1 MKSPIG
7 CCAAAL
13 LLGFVGAVSF
23 APTAPAQPAAATTK
37 TVPQFDQ
44 FWAGF
49 RRAVLTGDTEA
60 VAGVTRFPLEVRG
73 ELDTDPMRRASR
85 AALAG
90 VLTRALNADT
100 GLSLRRH
107 LTNRALIEGIET
119 PIRPTRGVSVGATTA
134 RVGAF
139 AFERS
144 GTEWQLYR
152 IYLSGD

>member
-23 APTAPAQPAAATTK
+23 APTAPAQPEAATTK
-37 TVPQFDQ
+37 AVPQFDQ
-44 FWAGF
+44 FWARF
-49 RRAVLTGDTEA
+49 RRALLTGDMEA
-60 VAGVTRFPLEVRG
+60 VAAVTRLPLEVRG
-73 ELDTDPMRRASR
+73 ELDTDPAYRASR

-100 GLSLRRH
+100 GLSLRQH
-107 LTNRALIEGIET
+107 VTNRALIERVET
-119 PIRPTRGVSVGATTA
+119 PTSPMPGVSVGATSA

-139 AFERS
+139 AFKRS
-144 GTEWQLYR
+144 GLEWQLCR
-152 IYLSGD
+152 VYLSGD